1 MKITS
6 YAVAR
11 PANYDRNAS
20 SILQV
25 TDSEFTPHGQTNRGT
40 YTVAAGKKLYLES
53 ASIFLLTTLAPT
65 VAGRCI
71 ATIYILS
78 GTTPCYVARL
88 DGYASATL
96 YATRNSGLVGQP
108 TVYAGEQ
115 LLALTLD
122 DSTGGRI
129 GYNLNA
135 KMTLFDS

>member
-1 MKITS
+1 MKVTS

-20 SILQV
+20 SVLQV
-25 TDSEFTPHGQTNRGT
+25 TDTEYTPHGQTNRGT
-40 YTVAAGKKLYLES
+40 TTVAAGKKLLVES

-65 VAGRCI
+65 VADRCI

-78 GTTPCYVARL
+78 GSTACYVARL

-96 YATRNSGLVGQP
+96 YSNRTSGLVGQP

-122 DSTGGRI
+122 QSTGGRI
-129 GYNLNA
+129 NYNLNVKA
-135 KMTLFDS
+135 TLFDS